1 MNHLASSR
9 ARRGS
14 SHRARRGAMIVM
26 VALMM
31 VILLFM
37 IAFSID
43 VAFMQLTRTEL
54 RAATDAAAR
63 AAAATLA
70 RQQDAAP
77 ARTEA
82 QRIAQ
87 LNLVAGEPLLL
98 ADSDV
103 VFGNSQFT
111 STGAQAF
118 VPGGEPTNAARVN
131 GRRTDTSP
139 SGAVPLF
146 LGDIFGVDRFQPV
159 QTAVAAKMDR
169 DIYLVLDH
177 SGSMDS
183 DNRWTDLLAAVG
195 VFMAELANTPQSE
208 HVGVV
213 GYSTSASLVHS
224 LSPDLASVQAALL
237 PLNPGGWTAIGEGL
251 LLASDR
257 FLVDAQSRPYAAKTI
272 IVMTDG
278 NHNTGDSPALTVDT
292 AVARN
297 HTVHTI
303 TFSSGANQLLMQAV
317 AADGNG
323 IHIHAPDGA
332 ALQQAFKTIALT
344 LPVITTE

>member
-1 MNHLASSR
+1 
-9 ARRGS
+9 
-14 SHRARRGAMIVM
+14 MIVL
-26 VALMM
+26 VAVMM
-31 VILLFM
+31 IILLFM
-37 IAFSID
+37 TAFSID

-63 AAAATLA
+63 AAAGTLA
-70 RQQDAAP
+70 RQQATGP
-77 ARTEA
+77 ARAEA
-82 QRIAQ
+82 KRIAR

-98 ADSDV
+98 ANGDV

-111 STGAQAF
+111 NSGVQAF
-118 VPGGEPTNAARVN
+118 VPGGDPINAARVN
-131 GRRTDTSP
+131 GRRTDSSP

-146 LGDIFGVDRFQPV
+146 LGKAFGVDRFQPV

-177 SGSMDS
+177 SGSMNS
-183 DNRWTDLLAAVG
+183 QNRWPDLLAAVG
-195 VFMAELANTPQSE
+195 VFMAELANTPQTE
-208 HVGVV
+208 HVGIV
-213 GYSTSASLVHS
+213 GYSTTAGLVHT

-237 PLNPGGWTAIGEGL
+237 PLSPDGWTAIGEGL

-257 FLVDAQSRPYAAKTI
+257 FLVDAGSRPFAAKTI
-272 IVMTDG
+272 VVMTDG
-278 NHNTGDSPALTVDT
+278 NHNTGVSPDVTVHT

-297 HTVHTI
+297 QIVHTI
-303 TFSSGANQLLMQAV
+303 TFSSGANQSLMQTV
-317 AADGNG
+317 ASEGGG